1 MGYRGRHRAPGPRVA
16 ANCARI
22 AVGGL
27 VLAEITGGL
36 PAVPAYASTPVVLAS
51 SHHDTDGDKHHTKKH
66 HHSKHHHSAKPAVK
80 PSVAKAHAA
89 KRPVRAAVVVAATST
104 PAPQPAPAAAP
115 EMLFDHYI
123 VQPGDTL
130 THIAASYQVAWE
142 SLWAFNTDQVY
153 HPDAIYPGLRLR
165 LPA

>member
-16 ANCARI
+16 VNCARI

-36 PAVPAYASTPVVLAS
+36 PAAPAYAATPVVLAS
-51 SHHDTDGDKHHTKKH
+51 SHHSTNGDKHHTKKH
-66 HHSKHHHSAKPAVK
+66 HHTKHHHPAKHAKAPAAKPAAK
-80 PSVAKAHAA
+80 PS
-89 KRPVRAAVVVAATST
+89 VRAAVVVAATST

-115 EMLFDHYI
+115 DMLFDHYI

-130 THIAASYQVAWE
+130 THIAAAYGIPWE
-142 SLWAFNTDQVY
+142 SMWAFNTDTTP
-153 HPDAIYPGLRLR
+153 HPDALYPGLRLR